1 MAIPDGFI
9 DEIKARIRPSELIGR
24 TVALK
29 RQGREFAGLSP
40 FKKERTASFFVNDDK
55 GFYHCFASQEH
66 GDIFTWLQK
75 TQGLSF
81 MEAVEA
87 LAQEA
92 GLDVPK
98 SEPADPEREARRQ
111 RTLDWNEAAH
121 DWFARQLATPAGAA
135 ARAYLEGRGLKA
147 ADFRRFELGFAPDS
161 RRGLTQA
168 LMQKGASVRDLVE
181 AGLVIEPDD
190 GGEVYDR
197 FRGRI
202 TFAIRDPRGRMVA
215 FGARALSKDQRAKYL
230 NSPETALFHK
240 GSTLYRYPEA
250 RAAASDPKSGAS
262 GLIVAEGYMDVI
274 AFARADLAHAVAPL
288 GTALTEAQMALLWRA
303 GGEPVI
309 CLDGDGAGQRAAALA
324 AERAL
329 PLIAPGKTL
338 RFVFLPDGAD
348 PDDVLREKG
357 ADALREAVAQP
368 RPLIDVL
375 WERELAAGPLDDPD
389 RRAALRKRLR
399 ELSARIT
406 DPDMRAEYRAEFDA
420 RLNTLFAR
428 APRQTGR
435 GERRTGR
442 FEPPPAAPGQD
453 VVKSARMPGSE
464 RAAPMARQLLAGA
477 IEYPSIA
484 AAEAETLAELPFGP
498 LDSLR
503 DAVLDA
509 CLDPGFD
516 PDDGLGA
523 RLAARGFSGALAR
536 LSADRAAARAGLGG
550 EDAGADD
557 RLEAWRKLSASYM
570 EQVAYVVR
578 KAEERA
584 RVEDAFNSGDP
595 DAFKSCLAALRRGKT
610 R

>member
-9 DEIKARIRPSELIGR
+9 DEIKTRIRPSELIGR

-40 FKKERTASFFVNDDK
+40 FKKERTPSFFVNDEK

-87 LAQEA
+87 LAREA

-98 SEPADPEREARRQ
+98 SEPADPEREARRK
-111 RTLDWNEAAH
+111 RSLDWIEAAQA
-121 DWFARQLATPAGAA
+121 WFARQLASPAGGH
-135 ARAYLEGRGLKA
+135 ARAYLESRGLT
-147 ADFRRFELGFAPDS
+147 ADDMARFELGFAPDQ

-168 LMQKGASVRDLVE
+168 LMQKGASVRDLAE
-181 AGLVIEPDD
+181 AGLVIEPED
-190 GGEVYDR
+190 GGEAYDR

-202 TFAIRDPRGRMVA
+202 TFAIRDPRRRMVA

-250 RAAASDPKSGAS
+250 RTAASDPKSGAS

-274 AFARADLAHAVAPL
+274 AFSRAGMGHAVAPL
-288 GTALTEAQMALLWRA
+288 GTALTENQMALLWRA

-309 CLDGDGAGQRAAALA
+309 CLDGDAAGQRAAALA

-329 PLIAPGKTL
+329 PLLAPGKTL

-348 PDDVLREKG
+348 PDDLLRDKG
-357 ADALREAVAQP
+357 PEALREAVARP

-375 WERELAAGPLDDPD
+375 WEREVQAGPLDDPD
-389 RRAALRKRLR
+389 RRAAFRKRLR
-399 ELSARIT
+399 AMCARIS
-406 DPDMRAEYRAEFDA
+406 DPDVRAEYRAELDA
-420 RLNTLFAR
+420 RLDALFAR
-428 APRQTGR
+428 APRRRSGTGR
-435 GERRTGR
+435 GAQAWT
-442 FEPPPAAPGQD
+442 PPAAPSRD
-453 VVKSARMPGSE
+453 LVESVRKSRPE
-464 RAAPMARQLLAGA
+464 RASPLARQVLAGA
-477 IEYPSIA
+477 IEFPEIA
-484 AAEAETLAELPFGP
+484 FSEAETLAELDFGP

-509 CLDPGFD
+509 CLDPAFA
-516 PDDGLGA
+516 PEDGLGA
-523 RLAARGFSGALAR
+523 QLAARGMTGVLAR
-536 LSADRAAARAGLGG
+536 LSADRAAARAALGG
-550 EDAGADD
+550 SEADASSRA
-557 RLEAWRKLSASYM
+557 EAWRRLSATYM
-570 EQVAYVVR
+570 EQVAHDVR
-578 KAEERA
+578 KAEDRA
-584 RVEDAFNSGDP
+584 RIEDAFNSDDP
-595 DAFKSCLAALRRGKT
+595 DAFKSCLAAVRRGKM

>member
-1 MAIPDGFI
+1 MSSPVCPRSR
-9 DEIKARIRPSELIGR
+9 KNARRR
-24 TVALK
+24 
-29 RQGREFAGLSP
+29 
-40 FKKERTASFFVNDDK
+40 FFVNDDK

-92 GLDVPK
+92 GLDVPR

-121 DWFARQLATPAGAA
+121 DWFARQLASPAGST

-147 ADFRRFELGFAPDS
+147 ADFARFEIGFAPDS

-168 LMQKGASVRDLVE
+168 LMQKGASVRDLAE
-181 AGLVIEPDD
+181 AGLVIEPED
-190 GGEVYDR
+190 GGEPYDR

-250 RAAASDPKSGAS
+250 RTAASDPKSGAS

-274 AFARADLAHAVAPL
+274 AFARAGMGHAVAPL
-288 GTALTEAQMALLWRA
+288 GTALTENQMALLWRA

-348 PDDVLREKG
+348 PDDLLRDKG
-357 ADALREAVAQP
+357 ARALREAVSQP

-375 WERELAAGPLDDPD
+375 WEREVSAGPLDDPD
-389 RRAALRKRLR
+389 RRAAFRKRLR
-399 ELSARIT
+399 ELSARIA

-420 RLNTLFAR
+420 RLNTLFAPR
-428 APRQTGR
+428 AKADGPGR
-435 GERRTGR
+435 
-442 FEPPPAAPGQD
+442 PAHG
-453 VVKSARMPGSE
+453 
-464 RAAPMARQLLAGA
+464 
-477 IEYPSIA
+477 
-484 AAEAETLAELPFGP
+484 TL
-498 LDSLR
+498 
-503 DAVLDA
+503 
-509 CLDPGFD
+509 
-516 PDDGLGA
+516 
-523 RLAARGFSGALAR
+523 
-536 LSADRAAARAGLGG
+536 RAAAGAGRGCG
-550 EDAGADD
+550 EIGAH
-557 RLEAWRKLSASYM
+557 
-570 EQVAYVVR
+570 
-578 KAEERA
+578 
-584 RVEDAFNSGDP
+584 P
-595 DAFKSCLAALRRGKT
+595 
-610 R
+610 

>member
-40 FKKERTASFFVNDDK
+40 FKKERTPSFFVNDEK

-87 LAQEA
+87 LAREA
-92 GLDVPK
+92 GLDVPRDQ
-98 SEPADPEREARRQ
+98 PADPEREARRQ
-111 RTLDWNEAAH
+111 RALDWMEAAH
-121 DWFARQLATPAGAA
+121 AWFARQLQSPAGAH
-135 ARAYLEGRGLKA
+135 ARAYLESRGLTP
-147 ADFRRFELGFAPDS
+147 ADCERFELGFAPDQ

-168 LMQKGASVRDLVE
+168 LMQKGASVSDLQT
-181 AGLVIEPDD
+181 AGLIITPDD
-190 GGEVYDR
+190 GGEAYDR

-202 TFAIRDPRGRMVA
+202 TFAIRDPRGRLTA

-240 GSTLYRYPEA
+240 GSTLYRYREA
-250 RAAASDPKSGAS
+250 RAAANDPKSGAG

-274 AFARADLAHAVAPL
+274 AFARAGLAHAVAPL
-288 GTALTEAQMALLWRA
+288 GTALTENQMALLWRA
-303 GGEPVI
+303 GGEPVV

-324 AERAL
+324 ADRAL
-329 PLIAPGKTL
+329 PLLAPGKTL

-348 PDDVLREKG
+348 PDDLLRDKG
-357 ADALREAVAQP
+357 PEALQAALAKP

-375 WERELAAGPLDDPD
+375 WEREVQAGPLDDPD
-389 RRAALRKRLR
+389 RRAAFRKRLR
-399 ELSARIT
+399 ALCARIA
-406 DPDMRAEYRAEFDA
+406 DPDVRAEYRAEFDA

-428 APRQTGR
+428 TPARRGGSGR
-435 GERRTGR
+435 RAGEYQ
-442 FEPPPAAPGQD
+442 PPAAPSRD
-453 VVKSARMPGSE
+453 LVEAARKPRPE
-464 RAAPMARQLLAGA
+464 RAAPLARQLLAGA
-477 IEYPSIA
+477 VEFPEIA
-484 AAEAETLAELPFGP
+484 CSEAETLAELDFGP

-509 CLDPGFD
+509 CLDPAFS
-516 PDDGLGA
+516 PEEGLGA
-523 RLAARGFSGALAR
+523 RLAARGMTGALAR
-536 LSADRAAARAGLGG
+536 LSADRAAARAALGG
-550 EDAGADD
+550 EESDARSRA
-557 RLEAWRKLSASYM
+557 EAWRRLSASYM
-570 EQVAYVVR
+570 EQVAHDVR
-578 KAEERA
+578 KAEDRA
-584 RVEDAFNSGDP
+584 RLEDAFNSGDP
-595 DAFKSCLAALRRGKT
+595 DAFKSCLAAVRRGKL